1 MKHKKLIPIL
11 IVIASVLLV
20 IAIAAIPSKTFSFR
34 EVGQKLFL
42 ALADAIAPE
51 PAEDDE
57 KETQPQRVAV
67 KEIVPIPEFAETLR
81 LPGSI
86 EANFIVRVSA
96 EVAGRIEKISCA
108 EGARCKKGDL
118 LMALNTDLLQA
129 AYDQAKAQADF
140 DKTQLERIRKLHDG
154 GSATSE
160 DLDQVKA
167 NTAGSLAA
175 MAAAEAKLERATI
188 HAPNSGI
195 LNDILVEEGEY
206 LQAGTPVVEIV
217 DVDTVKVVVDVPERD
232 IPFVK
237 MGDKAHVLA
246 TIRGQAAEVGSTVTF
261 IGQIADPATRKTPV
275 EISVDNRNGLLR
287 TGQSVDV
294 YLTRRLLKNAIFIP
308 HDAIIPFET
317 TKAVYVAVDGKAVR
331 KDVTLGIVRG
341 AKRQVL
347 SGLKAG
353 DQLIVSGHRYVGPN
367 QPIEIQEPIEAM
379 AQGPQGD
386 EN

>member
-1 MKHKKLIPIL
+1 MNYDLSTSTLRRSGGFVRWVISVAIIVVALL
-11 IVIASVLLV
+11 IVLL
-20 IAIAAIPSKTFSFR
+20 
-34 EVGQKLFL
+34 L
-42 ALADAIAPE
+42 ALME
-51 PAEDDE
+51 PRREEPTTYEPPPAKVVVE
-57 KETQPQRVAV
+57 A
-67 KEIVPIPEFAETLR
+67 IVPIPEFTETLR

-86 EANFIVRVSA
+86 EANYIVRVSA
-96 EVAGRIEKISCA
+96 EVAGRIEKICCT

-129 AYDQAKAQADF
+129 AYDRAKAQADF
-140 DKTQLERIRKLHDG
+140 DKTQFERIRKLQNG
-154 GSATSE
+154 GSATAE
-160 DLDQVKA
+160 DLDQAKA

-175 MAAAEAKLERATI
+175 MAAAESELKRATI
-188 HAPNSGI
+188 HAPNTGI

-206 LQAGTPVVEIV
+206 LQAGTPVAEIV
-217 DVDTVKVVVDVPERD
+217 DVDTVKVVVDVPEHD

-237 MGDKAHVLA
+237 VGDKAHVMA

-275 EISVDNRNGLLR
+275 EISVDNQNGLLH

-294 YLTRRLLKNAIFIP
+294 FLTRRILKNAIFIP

-317 TKAVYVAVDGKAVR
+317 TKAVYVAIDGKAVR
-331 KDVTLGIVRG
+331 KDVALGIVRG

-367 QPIEIQEPIEAM
+367 QPIEIQEPMEAT